1 MTRDIQRFALS
12 AFVLPVLSLS
22 MLGLAA
28 CGGPG
33 GVATQ
38 ESARTMAP
46 PPPPAEFAMDAGIAE
61 DGSYYAEPGAGG
73 AGGETPAPQQ
83 YIAYSHSLGMR
94 LPVAAIEPTLQGHID
109 ACNKAG
115 PSVCMVTNSWM
126 SAYSETEASASLNL
140 RATPAWI
147 DQFLNGVEAEA
158 KAAKGEITNRQ
169 TTAEDLTVS
178 IIDTDARLKA
188 QQTLQGRLE
197 QLLADRPGKLGELL
211 ETERELARV
220 NGEIDSLK
228 STLAALRQRVDM
240 SQLSISYETKRN
252 LVSQGALQ
260 PLAHAFG
267 DFFYNLSSAL
277 AAVITAFAVGLPWL
291 VLIGVFIWIW
301 LKLIWPR
308 IRRKKS

>member
-1 MTRDIQRFALS
+1 MKLRTSLFALS
-12 AFVLPVLSLS
+12 ALA
-22 MLGLAA
+22 LAA
-28 CGGPG
+28 CGGP
-33 GVATQ
+33 A
-38 ESARTMAP
+38 SYDAAMDSSPSMAP
-46 PPPPAEFAMDAGIAE
+46 PPMADMKMAAPMEEAA
-61 DGSYYAEPGAGG
+61 YYDEVPQDGAGG
-73 AGGETPAPQQ
+73 GGTADVQQ
-83 YIAYSHSLGMR
+83 YIAYSHSLGIR

-115 PSVCMVTNSWM
+115 PTVCMVTNSWVN
-126 SAYSETEASASLNL
+126 SYSEDEASGSLYL

-147 DQFLNGVEAEA
+147 EQFLNGVEAEA

-188 QQTLQGRLE
+188 QQTLQARLE
-197 QLLADRPGKLGELL
+197 QLLAERPGKLGELL

-228 STLAALRQRVDM
+228 STLKALRQRVEM

-252 LVSQGALQ
+252 PVSQGALD
-260 PLAHAFG
+260 PLGRAFG
-267 DFFYNLSSAL
+267 DFFYNLASAL
-277 AAVITAFAVGLPWL
+277 AAVVTAFAVGLPWL
-291 VLIGVFIWIW
+291 LLIGLFVWIW

>member
-1 MTRDIQRFALS
+1 MNTKSLRIALS
-12 AFVLPVLSLS
+12 ALTLSA
-22 MLGLAA
+22 MGLAA

-33 GVATQ
+33 ASR
-38 ESARTMAP
+38 ESARQMNAP
-46 PPPPAEFAMDAGIAE
+46 PPPVEMSMGAKYAADDAMLMEEMEAGAGP
-61 DGSYYAEPGAGG
+61 DGSM
-73 AGGETPAPQQ
+73 GGETVAQQ
-83 YIAYSHSLGMR
+83 YIAYSHSIGMR
-94 LPVAAIEPTLQGHID
+94 LPVNAIEPTLQGHID

-115 PSVCMVTNSWM
+115 PTVCMVTNSWM
-126 SAYSETEASASLNL
+126 NAYSEDEASASLNL

-147 DQFLNGVEAEA
+147 EQFLNGVEAEA

-188 QQTLQGRLE
+188 QETLQARLE

-228 STLAALRQRVDM
+228 SSLAALRQRVNM
-240 SQLSISYETKRN
+240 SQLSIGYETKRN
-252 LVSQGALQ
+252 PVSQGALE
-260 PLAHAFG
+260 PLARAFG

-277 AAVITAFAVGLPWL
+277 AAVITAFAIGLPWL
-291 VLIGVFIWIW
+291 ILIGVFVWIW

>member
-1 MTRDIQRFALS
+1 MNTTSLRFALS
-12 AFVLPVLSLS
+12 AITLSTLALS
-22 MLGLAA
+22 A
-28 CGGPG
+28 CGRPG
-33 GVATQ
+33 ATN
-38 ESARTMAP
+38 ESARPMSAP
-46 PPPPAEFAMDAGIAE
+46 PPSVEMSMGAKLADDGMFMEEQDAG
-61 DGSYYAEPGAGG
+61 G
-73 AGGETPAPQQ
+73 GGEAVAQQ
-83 YIAYSHSLGMR
+83 YIAYSHSVGMR
-94 LPVAAIEPTLQGHID
+94 LPVAAIEPTLQGHIN
-109 ACNKAG
+109 ACNAAG
-115 PSVCMVTNSWM
+115 PAVCMVTNSWM
-126 SAYSETEASASLNL
+126 NSYSEDEASASLNL

-147 DQFLNGVEAEA
+147 DEFLNGVEAEA

-228 STLAALRQRVDM
+228 SSLAALRQRVNM
-240 SQLSISYETKRN
+240 SQLSIGYETKRN
-252 LVSQGALQ
+252 PVSQGALE
-260 PLAHAFG
+260 PLARAFG
-267 DFFYNLSSAL
+267 DFFYNLASAL

-291 VLIGVFIWIW
+291 ILIGVFIWIW

-308 IRRKKS
+308 IRRKKG

>member
-1 MTRDIQRFALS
+1 MKTRTILLALS
-12 AFVLPVLSLS
+12 ACL
-22 MLGLAA
+22 LAA
-28 CGGPG
+28 CGGPKG
-33 GVATQ
+33 FEARDVAP
-38 ESARTMAP
+38 AAP
-46 PPPPAEFAMDAGIAE
+46 PPPMSELQMGAAMDEAGN
-61 DGSYYAEPGAGG
+61 YFAEPGEAGG
-73 AGGETPAPQQ
+73 GGTQAVQQ
-83 YIAYSHSLGMR
+83 YIAYSHSIGMR
-94 LPVAAIEPTLQGHID
+94 LPVAGIEPTLQGHID

-115 PSVCMVTNSWM
+115 PTVCMVTNSWM
-126 SAYSETEASASLNL
+126 NSYSEDEASASLNL

-188 QQTLQGRLE
+188 QQTLQTRLE
-197 QLLADRPGKLGELL
+197 QLLAERPGKLGELL

-228 STLAALRQRVDM
+228 STLKALRQRVDM
-240 SQLSISYETKRN
+240 SQLSVSYETKRN
-252 LVSQGALQ
+252 PVSQGALE
-260 PLAHAFG
+260 PLGRAFG

-291 VLIGVFIWIW
+291 ILIGVFVWIW

-308 IRRKKS
+308 IRRKKT